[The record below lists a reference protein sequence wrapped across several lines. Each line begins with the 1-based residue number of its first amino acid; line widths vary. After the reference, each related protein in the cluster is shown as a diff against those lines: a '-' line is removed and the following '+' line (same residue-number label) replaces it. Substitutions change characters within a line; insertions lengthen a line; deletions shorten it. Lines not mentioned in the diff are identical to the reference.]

1 MRGSVRVATA
11 LLAFVGTNRV
21 IAAGADPAATVV
33 FSAPASDGAAFTTSA
48 ITLSGT
54 ATAASGGVV
63 TEVDLAVD
71 TAAGAVADQTAIVPD
86 APGSTLAWSWAP
98 ALTTNGRYTLSAT
111 VLTAAATTTQATVSF
126 IVDVAPQPP
135 SGVHSLL
142 DPASRTVSLTWSP
155 NPEPDLISYLILRS
169 GPGSGLAP
177 LNIVAA
183 GVHGYRDTQVAYEPP
198 GTYRY
203 AVVAIRAGGMGS
215 RTDPS
220 RPSLSTSVTITTAPV
235 PTKVWGHPAPTGTTP
250 AAASGRGTSAP
261 AGSSAPAGAVTA
273 PASPVTTA
281 APTGPDATAAS
292 TPGPATTAASTPG
305 PAPPGSQAAGHIRVA
320 THGSARRTWYEI
332 LDAVLI
338 ASVLLLFFA
347 VRREPRVRAVP
358 LDALEP
364 DGLLGGLA
372 TGAPITVGEAMARRI
387 APPPGSDATA
397 RQVTAPSATAAP
409 TATAASG
416 RLDVPPSD
424 RAALPPPTPTGAT
437 ATDEDSAQ
445 TPDDGGTAMT
455 VAAAVVTAR
464 ATVPGTA
471 ARTTTGPP
479 TPTAIAI
486 ADGRGGRH
494 RRAPRA

>member
-1 MRGSVRVATA
+1 MRGSIRVATA
-11 LLAFVGTNRV
+11 LLAFLGTNRV

-33 FSAPASDGAAFTTSA
+33 FNAPASDGAAFTTSA

-54 ATAASGGVV
+54 ATAAPGGVV
-63 TEVDLAVD
+63 TEVDLAVA

-86 APGSTLAWSWAP
+86 TPGPTAAWSWAP
-98 ALTTNGRYTLSAT
+98 ALTANGRYTLSAT

-135 SGVHSLL
+135 SGVRSVL

-155 NPEPDLISYLILRS
+155 NPEPDLTSYLILRS

-183 GVHGYRDTQVAYEPP
+183 GVHGYRDTQVAYEPR

-203 AVVAIRAGGMGS
+203 AVVAIRAGGVGS

-220 RPSLSTSVTITTAPV
+220 RPSLSTSVAITTAPL

-250 AAASGRGTSAP
+250 VGSDRATPKTAGSSASAP
-261 AGSSAPAGAVTA
+261 AGGVTA

-281 APTGPDATAAS
+281 APTTAP
-292 TPGPATTAASTPG
+292 TTTAASTAG
-305 PAPPGSQAAGHIRVA
+305 PAAPASQAAGHIRVA
-320 THGSARRTWYEI
+320 THASARRTWYEI

-338 ASVLLLFFA
+338 ASVLMLFFA
-347 VRREPRVRAVP
+347 VRREPRMRAVP

-387 APPPGSDATA
+387 APPPGSDAMA
-397 RQVTAPSATAAP
+397 RQGTAPS
-409 TATAASG
+409 
-416 RLDVPPSD
+416 
-424 RAALPPPTPTGAT
+424 
-437 ATDEDSAQ
+437 
-445 TPDDGGTAMT
+445 
-455 VAAAVVTAR
+455 
-464 ATVPGTA
+464 GTA
-471 ARTTTGPP
+471 ARTTAGP
-479 TPTAIAI
+479 PTAIAV
-486 ADGRGGRH
+486 ADGRGRRH
-494 RRAPRA
+494 RSAPRA